1 MSRSVTLTLISFDAM
16 NLEKL
21 YAQLSM
27 GALSNLNFAE
37 EGMGTIA
44 EQHRPMVVM
53 FTNEALLRL
62 YSRFILLT
70 KDLLVEQYAHI
81 TYYHL
86 RKRFAYSNWVP
97 LEEKVAYI
105 VDQPEDP
112 FTEDVIK
119 ILQVSDSRGAVLPLN
134 DAEHVDS
141 VYTPQAKLLQVPRPK
156 AGVALSILYQA
167 RHPEVTGEDLEQEID
182 VPDVLLSALLAYV
195 GYQAFASVNTEVS
208 LMKSQEQLA
217 LYETLGTEA
226 EDKDLVSTSISSTNV
241 RFNKRGW
248 V

>member
-1 MSRSVTLTLISFDAM
+1 MNQSATLILTLSDAM

-21 YAQLSM
+21 FAQLSM
-27 GALSNLNFAE
+27 GALANLNYSE

-44 EQHRPMVVM
+44 EQHRQAVTM

-70 KDLLVEQYAHI
+70 KDLLIEQYSHI
-81 TYYHL
+81 TNYHL
-86 RKRFAYSNWVP
+86 RKRFALSNCSHTAKQVP
-97 LEEKVAYI
+97 YI
-105 VDQPEDP
+105 IDLPEDP

-119 ILQVSDSRGAVLPLN
+119 ILQVCDSCGRVLPLN
-134 DAEHVDS
+134 DAEHINS
-141 VYTPQAKLLQVPRPK
+141 VYTPQAKILQVPRPVG
-156 AGVALSILYQA
+156 GVALNIMYQA
-167 RHPEVTGEDLEQEID
+167 RHPEIGEDLEQVID
-182 VPDVLLSALLAYV
+182 VPDVLVSALHAYI
-195 GYQAFASVNTEVS
+195 GYQAFGSVNTEAS

-217 LYETLGTEA
+217 LYETLCQEA

-248 V
+248 I